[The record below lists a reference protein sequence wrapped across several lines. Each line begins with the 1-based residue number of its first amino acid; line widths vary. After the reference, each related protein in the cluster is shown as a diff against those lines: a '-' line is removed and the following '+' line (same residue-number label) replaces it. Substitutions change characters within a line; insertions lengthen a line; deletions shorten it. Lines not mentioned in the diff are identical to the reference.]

1 MLTKSII
8 HQENQN
14 IKEITSSKSSRSSK
28 SSKIKYI
35 PVCSIC
41 GAQRGLTHVLGAD
54 LFYCAFHVGEVTA

>member
-14 IKEITSSKSSRSSK
+14 TKNTTSSNSSRSSK
-28 SSKIKYI
+28 SSTIKYI

-41 GAQRGLTHVLGAD
+41 GAQRGLVHDLGAD